1 MLLVSVSSASVE
13 ESFKLLIVFRLFLS
27 YPVLLVNYVAISS
40 PKGWDK
46 AWDILHNES
55 CNEYFK

>member
-46 AWDILHNES
+46 AWDILHN
-55 CNEYFK
+55 